1 MMQSFKATI
10 ALGAFLSAGVFMAP
24 QALTAQQANPN
35 PAPDPG
41 IAQPAPA
48 PPPAHA
54 PNPNKQARHLGRML
68 GLTSDQVAQIRP
80 ILADRMQQMQSLRS
94 DASLTPRDRRRRTRE
109 IMQNSNSKIEA
120 LLNDSQRQQYAQML
134 AQRRAHHKN
143 GSAPV
148 PQG

>member
-1 MMQSFKATI
+1 MHSLKATL
-10 ALGAFLSAGVFMAP
+10 ALSAFLSAGILM
-24 QALTAQQANPN
+24 AQQASPN

-48 PPPAHA
+48 PPAAHT
-54 PNPNKQARHLGRML
+54 PNPNKQARHLGKML
-68 GLTSDQVAQIRP
+68 GLSSDQVAQIRP
-80 ILADRMQQMQSLRS
+80 ILADRMHQMESLRS

-109 IMQNSNSKIEA
+109 IMQDSNSRIEA
-120 LLNDSQRQQYAQML
+120 VLNDAQRQQYEQMR
-134 AQRRAHHKN
+134 AERRAHHKN